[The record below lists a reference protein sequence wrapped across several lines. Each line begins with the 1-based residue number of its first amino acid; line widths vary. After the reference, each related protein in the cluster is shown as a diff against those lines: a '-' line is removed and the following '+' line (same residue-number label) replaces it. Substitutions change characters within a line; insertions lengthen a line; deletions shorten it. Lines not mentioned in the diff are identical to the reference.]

1 MAAEHWDMLFQ
12 LADQD
17 HDGQI
22 SGQEAVSFFQR
33 ASLPQNVLAQI
44 WLHADRRQNGFLTKP
59 EFYTALQLVT
69 VAQAGKSVTKEVA
82 QAIVSG
88 VYKNIQP
95 PRLAGVQLPPFPQ
108 KVPGGASSAQ
118 GMVNPAGGMG
128 GHLRPPG
135 TAGMYG
141 PSSNGPMG
149 GGGMGAVGGMG
160 AAQGGRWG
168 GGVDPTGVAGI
179 GSNMGVGGGGMQSA
193 QQMYSQS
200 RPAGTQSAGGFLGA
214 QGQMDQQQQ
223 QPGFSGR
230 ASFAGGQDGFGGGPG
245 LVQGAGGTLV
255 PYGATVMNPSSADA
269 QRASVASSGGML
281 GASAQSQSFD
291 VSAGFGMPPAQQLDG
306 LGGNSGDSFGVQS
319 TGRRGAF
326 GPGPLNMAGLDQ
338 NGHSTPGSV
347 SQGFGSA
354 GGPQGQ
360 VGGTTRG
367 GGGGFTGTSGDF
379 SGQAFS
385 STPDQMGGQKG
396 FGPGNQNL
404 GNSLAQPTKAGT
416 VPPASP
422 PGSFGKSGGVMQM
435 SLGQGLTGSQ
445 GSSGGM
451 FGDRGSGGA
460 TMWTG
465 SGGPPSSAGG
475 ALDFADGGAFGGDFA
490 DGGAFGGDTFQAK
503 PAAAASGPGST
514 GSQKGQLGSGGT
526 QARGNAP
533 ALSQASSANA
543 LVGFSD
549 PFGGDTFTA
558 APSDSASRSGRT
570 GGSSRLALDGF
581 TTGATTQ
588 ASGFGPSATTD
599 GRSLPASSVGG
610 SLSMVVAGKTGP
622 SVGRG
627 GADLRASMASGF
639 GDTKPRAE
647 EGALALVPVAGSS
660 GMEGPSVSQGPT
672 AAMLGWPQMTVSD
685 VQRYTNIYNSVGPDS
700 NGMILAPK
708 AKELLMSSQLPVEVL
723 RQVWDLSDENDDS
736 MLSYKEFCIALYL
749 VERTREGRPLPAVLP
764 SGIHAEDS
772 PLHPRRQIAAAR
784 IAAAQQAVTQ
794 SAAGFN
800 VAKWSQG
807 GEASILTG
815 TAGTGMP
822 AATSAG
828 AGLQQLQQPQQ
839 PRFGMPQVPGGTG
852 MGARTEYSSDF
863 PQGPGADGTMTA
875 GTAAAMPGSGGVM
888 YGPGGA
894 IPAPVGA
901 IPGPGGMMPG
911 LGGAIPGRGGMM
923 AGPGGM
929 TPGGV
934 GMVPGM
940 GGMMAG
946 PGGMIPG
953 AGGII
958 PGTAAMIPG
967 GAGGTVMPG
976 GSAGAPGMGVVGS
989 VTGAAGFMPGQVP
1002 GAAPPPVY
1010 QSRAPTLD
1018 MNLANQLGR
1027 EDQEALK
1034 ARHKETEE
1042 LDKRLWQA
1050 ETQLLDAKQKADY
1063 YRTKMQEI
1071 ILFKSRCDNRLV
1083 EMEGRLEQEKK
1094 EVEVLSKKYD
1104 EKFKQSEGLS
1114 SRLLAEEAALKDL
1127 IEKKVELHNSVMR
1140 IEHGGDPNSLLQ
1152 ERADKLISELD
1163 DLRAAATLRAKSLGL
1178 QVKVAPASEAAFGW
1192 QNGMQENAGEWDR
1205 EWAEFKD
1212 EGFSVIPGL
1221 GEPATVVPVT
1231 SSAAFGGDAFR
1242 GNANLG
1248 ENGIGGSLG
1257 GQPTLAASWGGTSA
1271 LEESFEFNSASGAFA
1286 GGGLGAFGGN
1296 AVRGMG
1302 SPAGLQSPSSGAL
1315 PSGQSSPVAGQ
1326 MHSPGRDSD
1335 DLGFGRVGSMDMSS
1349 SSPIMGPG
1357 SSSGNNGIL
1366 SMGRVGST
1374 GSVGS
1379 GKSSQLPPRPNP
1391 RYAGVAESQDLGA
1404 SVDGLSSSM
1413 SLTSLTS
1420 SAGGFTSMG
1429 VASKSPHGG
1438 GMGSGMGNAA
1448 GNRQRGWAY
1457 GGLNDDD
1464 VDSSTRA
1471 SWGLQSVS
1479 MSVTASV
1486 DTVGGAGMMASGLD
1500 GPLGRSQPS
1509 KFVQKSLDEQNNKS
1523 VGASDAKAASV
1534 TAGDADDNK
1543 SDISGTASEL
1553 RDSQKDEEQPQAQAS
1568 PPPPDPFAFIGFSVA
1583 KSTMSLGSKDKGAN
1597 KSKPTI
1603 SGADISAQPK
1613 VAEILSSSAA
1623 QQAGG
1628 DARPISTTSSTE
1640 IPWDLFS

>member
-17 HDGQI
+17 RDGQI

-44 WLHADRRQNGFLTKP
+44 WLHADRQQNGFLTKP

-69 VAQAGKSVTKEVA
+69 VAQAGKTVTKEVA
-82 QAIVSG
+82 QAVISG

-108 KVPGGASSAQ
+108 KGPGGAASAQ

-128 GHLRPPG
+128 GPLRPPG
-135 TAGMYG
+135 TTGVYG
-141 PSSNGPMG
+141 PSSDGSMG
-149 GGGMGAVGGMG
+149 GGGMGVMGAVGGMG
-160 AAQGGRWG
+160 VAQGGRWG
-168 GGVDPTGVAGI
+168 GGVDPTGVAGV

-200 RPAGTQSAGGFLGA
+200 RPAGMQSAGGFLGA
-214 QGQMDQQQQ
+214 QGQIDQQQQ

-245 LVQGAGGTLV
+245 LVQQGGGGNLV
-255 PYGATVMNPSSADA
+255 PYGAMVMNPKSADA

-291 VSAGFGMPPAQQLDG
+291 VSAGFGMQPTQQMDG
-306 LGGNSGDSFGVQS
+306 LSGSSGDSFGVQS

-326 GPGPLNMAGLDQ
+326 GPGPQKMAGMDQ
-338 NGHSTPGSV
+338 NGHPSPGSA

-360 VGGTTRG
+360 VGGTARG
-367 GGGGFTGTSGDF
+367 GGGGFAGTSGDF
-379 SGQAFS
+379 SSQAFS
-385 STPDQMGGQKG
+385 SAPDQMGGQKG
-396 FGPGNQNL
+396 FGPGNPNL
-404 GNSLAQPTKAGT
+404 VNSLAQPTKPGT
-416 VPPASP
+416 MPPASP
-422 PGSFGKSGGVMQM
+422 PGSFGKGSGGMQM

-465 SGGPPSSAGG
+465 SGGPPLSAGR
-475 ALDFADGGAFGGDFA
+475 ALDFADGGAFGGDA
-490 DGGAFGGDTFQAK
+490 FQAK

-514 GSQKGQLGSGGT
+514 GSQKGQLGSGAT
-526 QARGNAP
+526 QVRGNVP
-533 ALSQASSANA
+533 ALSQAGSANA
-543 LVGFSD
+543 LGGFSD
-549 PFGGDTFTA
+549 PFGGDTFSA
-558 APSDSASRSGRT
+558 APSDSASRSGST
-570 GGSSRLALDGF
+570 GGSSRLGSDGF
-581 TTGATTQ
+581 TAGATTQ
-588 ASGFGPSATTD
+588 VSGFGPSATAD
-599 GRSLPASSVGG
+599 GRSLAASSVAG
-610 SLSMVVAGKTGP
+610 SMMVAGQMGP
-622 SVGRG
+622 SAGRG
-627 GADLRASMASGF
+627 GADLRDSMASGF
-639 GDTKPRAE
+639 GDTKSRPE
-647 EGALALVPVAGSS
+647 EVPLALVPVAGSS

-685 VQRYTNIYNSVGPDS
+685 VQRYTNIYNSVGPDP

-736 MLSYKEFCIALYL
+736 MLSHKEFCIALYL
-749 VERTREGRPLPAVLP
+749 VERTREGRPLPPVLP

-784 IAAAQQAVTQ
+784 IAAAQQAVAQ

-807 GEASILTG
+807 GEASMLTG

-822 AATSAG
+822 AATGPG
-828 AGLQQLQQPQQ
+828 AGLQQPQQPQQ
-839 PRFGMPQVPGGTG
+839 PRFGMPQVPGGMG

-863 PQGPGADGTMTA
+863 PQGPGPDGKRQGLVGAMTP
-875 GTAAAMPGSGGVM
+875 GTAAAIPGSGGVM

-901 IPGPGGMMPG
+901 IPGPGGMMSG
-911 LGGAIPGRGGMM
+911 LGGTMPGPGGMM

-929 TPGGV
+929 APGGGG

-953 AGGII
+953 AGALI
-958 PGTAAMIPG
+958 PSTATTIPG
-967 GAGGTVMPG
+967 GAGDMVMPG
-976 GSAGAPGMGVVGS
+976 AGAAAPGMGAVAPVPG
-989 VTGAAGFMPGQVP
+989 TAGFMPGQIIP
-1002 GAAPPPVY
+1002 GGAPPMY
-1010 QSRAPTLD
+1010 QSRAPALD
-1018 MNLANQLGR
+1018 MKLANQLGR
-1027 EDQEALK
+1027 DDQEALK

-1094 EVEVLSKKYD
+1094 EVELLSKKYD
-1104 EKFKQSEGLS
+1104 EKFKQSEGLN

-1152 ERADKLISELD
+1152 ERADELISELD

-1192 QNGMQENAGEWDR
+1192 QNGMQENAGEWDG

-1221 GEPATVVPVT
+1221 GEPATVVAAT
-1231 SSAAFGGDAFR
+1231 SSATFGADAFGGSAS
-1242 GNANLG
+1242 LG

-1257 GQPTLAASWGGTSA
+1257 GQTTLAASWGGTSA
-1271 LEESFEFNSASGAFA
+1271 LDESFEFNSASGAFA
-1286 GGGLGAFGGN
+1286 GGGLGVFGGN

-1302 SPAGLQSPSSGAL
+1302 SPSSGAL
-1315 PSGQSSPVAGQ
+1315 ASGQSSPVAGH

-1349 SSPIMGPG
+1349 SSPITGPG

-1404 SVDGLSSSM
+1404 SVDGLSLSM

-1420 SAGGFTSMG
+1420 SAGGFTNMG
-1429 VASKSPHGG
+1429 VAAKSPQGG

-1457 GGLNDDD
+1457 GGFNDDE

-1479 MSVTASV
+1479 TSVTASM
-1486 DTVGGAGMMASGLD
+1486 DAVGGVGMMASGLD
-1500 GPLGRSQPS
+1500 GPLGQFQPPRV
-1509 KFVQKSLDEQNNKS
+1509 VQKSLDEQNNKF
-1523 VGASDAKAASV
+1523 VGALDAKAGGA
-1534 TAGDADDNK
+1534 TAGDVDDNK
-1543 SDISGTASEL
+1543 SDVSGTTSEL
-1553 RDSQKDEEQPQAQAS
+1553 RDSQKDEEQQQAQAS

-1597 KSKPTI
+1597 KNKPTI
-1603 SGADISAQPK
+1603 GGVGISAQPK
-1613 VAEILSSSAA
+1613 VAEMQSSSTA

-1628 DARPISTTSSTE
+1628 GDAKPVSTTSSTE
-1640 IPWDLFS
+1640 LQWDLFQ